1 MEKVSNHTCPRCG
14 QSRLNVY
21 FSDNAD
27 AKVGAWCEYCNL
39 KAYFHGE
46 ELVSI
51 DSCS

>member
-1 MEKVSNHTCPRCG
+1 MEKVANYNCPRCG
-14 QSRLNVY
+14 ELQRNIY

-27 AKVGAWCEYCNL
+27 VKVGAWCERCNL

-51 DSCS
+51 DSYS